1 MLCAVGPL
9 SDLLTLLQYTHPK
22 SHGIFPIPPQ
32 GCYSWEADL
41 WSIGVITYILLSGFP
56 PFWGSSDY
64 MIFQRILENEVVGPN
79 FFFLQS

>member
-1 MLCAVGPL
+1 M
-9 SDLLTLLQYTHPK
+9 QYTVHALHF
-22 SHGIFPIPPQ
+22 SLTYILYALQ

-64 MIFQRILENEVVGPN
+64 MIFQRILENDVVSSGRGMTWLYPWRV
-79 FFFLQS
+79 S